1 MYSNMLKSEA
11 ELDYSNTTNA
21 LFICEK
27 CDYQSHKTSN
37 YNKHLLTA
45 KHKQN
50 ILDNFNCNDTKIY
63 NCTCGNIYKHRQ
75 GLWKHKHVSNCGTIV
90 TNNEL
95 KIILTEILATIK
107 HN

>member
-1 MYSNMLKSEA
+1 MYLNMLKSEA
-11 ELDYSNTTNA
+11 ELNYSNTTNA

-27 CDYQSHKTSN
+27 CDYQSHKT
-37 YNKHLLTA
+37 
-45 KHKQN
+45 
-50 ILDNFNCNDTKIY
+50 
-63 NCTCGNIYKHRQ
+63 
-75 GLWKHKHVSNCGTIV
+75 SNCGTIV